1 MVPVDPANERLRI
14 QMVSE
19 AVLPVAFAVGEE
31 RSKKQEAI
39 ALTRTIVDRKGNTIG
54 VLVTALRNQER
65 GELKSG
71 DLD

>member
-39 ALTRTIVDRKGNTIG
+39 ALTRTIVDRKGNTIV